1 MIVTSTVYSN
11 GGHSIINLNRRRIGL
26 LSANINND
34 DGPGGGS
41 TFIDALLADDDGT
54 TFTFTFCP
62 EFVVVAVICVST
74 LAPIDASF
82 IAVLQDWSEFVRQN
96 GMENTESRLKY
107 GILKTGLI
115 EVMNFYI
122 DM

>member
-1 MIVTSTVYSN
+1 MIVMSTVYSN

-82 IAVLQDWSEFVRQN
+82 IAVLRIRANILLW
-96 GMENTESRLKY
+96 MENTESRLKY
-107 GILKTGLI
+107 GIENSIGWGYEFL
-115 EVMNFYI
+115 
-122 DM
+122 